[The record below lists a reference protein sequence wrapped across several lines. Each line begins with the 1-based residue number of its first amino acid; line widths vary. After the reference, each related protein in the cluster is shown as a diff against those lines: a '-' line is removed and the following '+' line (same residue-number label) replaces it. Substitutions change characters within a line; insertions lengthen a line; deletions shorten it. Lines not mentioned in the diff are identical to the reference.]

1 MILFFLGGNII
12 TIVSIVTTLK
22 YDKITLKEYFQKTFS
37 IKQKLFLYLIVL
49 IFVVVYFIVPALFNL
64 VDIIAPFWILP
75 IIVIPLTFIG
85 GGLEEMGWRGILH
98 PELRK
103 KFSFSISTIITA
115 IIWALWHIP
124 LFLIEGTSQYGTNFL
139 IFFITVI
146 GLSFA
151 LSNIYEL
158 SNSTWLCIL
167 FHGMINT
174 GLSVFAVNNTYVSA
188 IIMSLCM
195 ILLSLIMKKINKNM
209 IEE

>member
-1 MILFFLGGNII
+1 
-12 TIVSIVTTLK
+12 
-22 YDKITLKEYFQKTFS
+22 
-37 IKQKLFLYLIVL
+37 
-49 IFVVVYFIVPALFNL
+49 
-64 VDIIAPFWILP
+64 
-75 IIVIPLTFIG
+75 
-85 GGLEEMGWRGILH
+85 MGWRGILH

-195 ILLSLIMKKINKNM
+195 ILLSLIMKKNKNM